1 MIFKIIII
9 AQQQNFCT
17 AAVCLAKNG
26 TFFTYFNS
34 TKNGIYRDDC
44 VGEPRYLTLEKKD
57 GKNF

>member
-9 AQQQNFCT
+9 AQQQTFA
-17 AAVCLAKNG
+17 AAVCLAKNE

-44 VGEPRYLTLEKKD
+44 VGEPRYLTLEKKN